1 MAVKSAVE
9 RLWEVNPEAEIWW
22 DSSPIIYDNWRTKM
36 IQKARDKEEMTAW
49 LDRLYHK
56 DNRPEKNIFRGVT
69 TNPPLSY
76 NAIKDNPDY
85 WTQWVDNLI
94 AKEKCTDVEVAFWKT
109 YKEIVQRGAQTYL
122 PIFKASHY
130 KHGLSQAGGSRFVT
144 MCRRWLPGRGASCP
158 LTQCHDQ
165 GSGHERRVRGD

>member
-1 MAVKSAVE
+1 MATKSAVE

-22 DSSPIIYDNWRTKM
+22 DSSPIIYDNWCTKM
-36 IQKARDKEEMTAW
+36 IQKAKDKEEMTAW
-49 LDRLYHK
+49 LKRLYHK

-94 AKEKCTDVEVAFWKT
+94 AKEKCKDAEVAFWKT
-109 YKEIVQRGAQTYL
+109 YKEIV
-122 PIFKASHY
+122 
-130 KHGLSQAGGSRFVT
+130 
-144 MCRRWLPGRGASCP
+144 
-158 LTQCHDQ
+158 
-165 GSGHERRVRGD
+165 